1 MKQFWIMMF
10 LMVSPLLHSQERPPE
25 VLSFQE
31 YLAYVKKFH
40 PVTRQANL
48 LLDVGEAE
56 LLQARGGFDPKIE
69 VDYDR
74 KEFKGTE
81 YYDLLNSTFKIPT
94 WYGVELKANFEQN
107 SGVYLNPQNTV
118 PPDGLFSAGVS
129 VDVGRGMFINER
141 MAAIRNA
148 RIFQDQSLAERD
160 LMVNDILFEA
170 ALAYFDWLRVYN
182 EMSIFEGFLINARE
196 RYQGVRQNALLGEI
210 AAIDTVE
217 AKIAVQNRMLELEQA
232 RVNLIKE
239 RLNVS
244 NFLWLENNIPVELQP
259 QMVPDRQL
267 PAKIDEILDIPL
279 ELPMETVLENHP
291 KLRSLEFKLRA
302 LELERRLKRN
312 NLLPQVNLEYNFLTP
327 EVETIESFNRSDY
340 KAGVSVRF
348 PLFLRKERG
357 ALRLANFKIQDTE
370 FDIDVN
376 ERQIENKILGVYQE
390 LESYRV
396 QNALAED
403 MVANYR
409 MMLDAEERMMTFGE
423 SSLFLINTREIK
435 LIEAQLKQNDL
446 LTKFLYAKARLFQNL
461 GIIPSMD

>member
-1 MKQFWIMMF
+1 MKRYWIMMF
-10 LMVSPLLHSQERPPE
+10 LLLPTLLHSQERPPE

-31 YLAYVKKFH
+31 YLAFVKTYH
-40 PVTRQANL
+40 PVTGQANL
-48 LLDVGEAE
+48 LMEVGEAE

-74 KEFKGTE
+74 KKFKGTE
-81 YYDLLNSTFKIPT
+81 YYNILNSTFKIPT
-94 WYGVELKANFEQN
+94 WYGVELKANFDQN
-107 SGVYLNPQNTV
+107 TGVYLNPERTV
-118 PPDGLFSAGVS
+118 PQEGLFSAGVS

-141 MAAIRNA
+141 MAALRNA
-148 RIFQDQSLAERD
+148 RLFQNQSLAERD
-160 LMVNDILFEA
+160 LMVNDILFNA

-182 EMSIFEGFLINARE
+182 EMSIYEGFLINAQE
-196 RYQGVRQNALLGEI
+196 RYLGVRQNALLGEF

-232 RVNLIKE
+232 RINLVKE

-244 NFLWLENNIPVELQP
+244 NFLWLENNVPVELQDK
-259 QMVPDRQL
+259 MVPDRHL
-267 PAKIDEILDIPL
+267 PGKIDEILDIPL
-279 ELPMETVLENHP
+279 GLLMETVLENHP

-312 NLLPQVNLEYNFLTP
+312 NLLPEVNLEYNFLTP
-327 EVETIESFNRSDY
+327 EIETIESFHASNY
-340 KAGVSVRF
+340 KARIRVRF

-357 ALRLANFKIQDTE
+357 ALKLTNLRVQDTE
-370 FDIDVN
+370 FYIELN
-376 ERQIENKILGVYQE
+376 QRQIENKILGTYQE

-403 MVANYR
+403 MVANYQ
-409 MMLDAEERMMTFGE
+409 MMLDAEERKMAFGE
-423 SSLFLINTREIK
+423 SSLFLINSREIK

-446 LTKFLYAKARLFQNL
+446 LTKFLYAKASLFQNM
-461 GIIPSMD
+461 GVIPTMD

>member
-1 MKQFWIMMF
+1 MMS
-10 LMVSPLLHSQERPPE
+10 LMVFGLLYSQEQPPE

-31 YLAYVKKFH
+31 YLAYVKRYH
-40 PVTRQANL
+40 PVTRQADL
-48 LLDVGEAE
+48 LLDIGEAE

-69 VDYDR
+69 VDYVR

-81 YYDLLNSTFKIPT
+81 YYDILNSTFKIPT

-107 SGVYLNPQNTV
+107 SGVYLNPERTL
-118 PPDGLFSAGVS
+118 PPDGFFSAGVS
-129 VDVGRGMFINER
+129 VDVGQGMFINKR
-141 MAAIRNA
+141 MAALSSA

-160 LMVNDILFEA
+160 LMVNEILYKA

-182 EMSIFEGFLINARE
+182 EMSIYEGFLFNARE
-196 RYQGVRQNALLGEI
+196 RYHGVRQNALLGEVP
-210 AAIDTVE
+210 AIDTVE
-217 AKIAVQNRMLELEQA
+217 ARIAVQNSTLELEQA
-232 RVNLIKE
+232 SVSLLKE

-244 NFLWLENNIPVELQP
+244 NFLWLENNVPVELQP
-259 QMVPDRQL
+259 QMVPDKQL
-267 PAKIDEILDIPL
+267 PAKIDEILDLPL
-279 ELPMETVLENHP
+279 DMALETVLENHP

-302 LELERRLKRN
+302 LELKQRLKRN

-327 EVETIESFNRSDY
+327 EIETFQSFNTSNY
-340 KAGVSVRF
+340 KAGVSVRI

-357 ALRLANFKIQDTE
+357 ALRLANFKVLDTE
-370 FDIDVN
+370 FDIQLN

-403 MVANYR
+403 MVANYQ
-409 MMLDAEERMMTFGE
+409 MMLNAEERKMTFGE
-423 SSLFLINTREIK
+423 SSLFLINSREIK

-446 LTKFLYAKARLFQNL
+446 LTKFLYTKARLFQNL
-461 GIIPSMD
+461 GTIPERD